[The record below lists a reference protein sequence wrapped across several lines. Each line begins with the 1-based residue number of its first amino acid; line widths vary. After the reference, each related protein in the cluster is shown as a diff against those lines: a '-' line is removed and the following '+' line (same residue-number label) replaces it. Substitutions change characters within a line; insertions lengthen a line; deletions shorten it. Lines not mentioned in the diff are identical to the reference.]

1 MSSKPSSGPSKT
13 RSSTSR
19 VRKTSTPRT
28 KTPRTGTETGTEQP
42 ADDTVQDDTTT
53 AARKPATRRR
63 STAAGTRKKAT
74 TPAATAADETAPAAE
89 AAEPAEKPKRTTRRR
104 SVKPTPEDAPSPDEA
119 TESSASTPAKKTV
132 KPTRRKAATAE
143 EASAPAD
150 PTAAAGSEE
159 APPARK
165 RRATTRTR
173 KTAETETAKADVPEK
188 KPATPRTRR
197 KKTAEATPATETVD
211 DHEESATPPTRRP
224 STRRKAAEETVETT
238 AGSAAPAGTEDKASA
253 TPAKSRRKRAKKAEA
268 ETAEPQAEKP
278 AEGTPTETGSES
290 RILFSDLGLSEP
302 ILRAV
307 EEMGYTHPTPIQAQ
321 AVPEILTGRDVLGVA
336 QTGTGKTASFTLPM
350 LEKLSKSRA
359 RARMPRSLILEPTR
373 ELALQVAENFKQY
386 GAHLRLTHALLIGGG
401 KMNEQKE
408 LLNRGVDVLIATPGR
423 LLDMFERGGLLMTQ
437 TDLLVIDEAD
447 RMLDMGFIP
456 DIERIV
462 SLLPRRRQTL
472 FFSATMAPEIRRLA
486 DNFLNS
492 PKEITVAR
500 QSSVASTITEGLL
513 VVEKKDKSRALCAL
527 LRQDDVQ
534 NAIIFCNRKRDV
546 DTLERHLTR
555 QKFSVGH
562 LHGDLTQD
570 LRFETLERFRTGD
583 LQILVCSDVAARG
596 IDIGGLSHVFNY
608 DLPFNAEDYVHRIGR
623 TGRAGKEG
631 KAYSLATP
639 DEQKLLE
646 AVESL
651 TGKTIEPLAV
661 KGFRHLEWRGEE
673 DASPASAKDESKG
686 QQRNGR
692 NRKTAEPKQEDRP
705 ARKKQPERD
714 PLPEA
719 RKHDHKR
726 SGRAELLP
734 PVPEKNGMQD
744 GFGENVPAFMKV
756 SFLPEPRDPSDS

>member
-1 MSSKPSSGPSKT
+1 MT
-13 RSSTSR
+13 TD
-19 VRKTSTPRT
+19 
-28 KTPRTGTETGTEQP
+28 ETTN
-42 ADDTVQDDTTT
+42 TVE
-53 AARKPATRRR
+53 
-63 STAAGTRKKAT
+63 
-74 TPAATAADETAPAAE
+74 AADT
-89 AAEPAEKPKRTTRRR
+89 AEKPKRTTRRR
-104 SVKPTPEDAPSPDEA
+104 
-119 TESSASTPAKKTV
+119 TV
-132 KPTRRKAATAE
+132 KSAPE
-143 EASAPAD
+143 ETTSHEEVDASAPA
-150 PTAAAGSEE
+150 
-159 APPARK
+159 
-165 RRATTRTR
+165 
-173 KTAETETAKADVPEK
+173 EK
-188 KPATPRTRR
+188 PVKRTRR
-197 KKTAEATPATETVD
+197 KKTVTETEEEAVKDDATPAAEPKKTAPKRKRTASTRTAQTAETETSD
-211 DHEESATPPTRRP
+211 ASTTKAKPAAATR
-224 STRRKAAEETVETT
+224 TRRKKTVTEEAAPKVNEAEGPEASVETPKPARRRTTTRRKKTVEEPTEATVAAPSSAEAEEEQVAPAKPVRRRRKTVKKAEPETVE
-238 AGSAAPAGTEDKASA
+238 APVQ
-253 TPAKSRRKRAKKAEA
+253 
-268 ETAEPQAEKP
+268 ETATDEPESN
-278 AEGTPTETGSES
+278 ETEE
-290 RILFSDLGLSEP
+290 RIRFSDLGLSEP
-302 ILRAV
+302 ILKAV
-307 EEMGYTHPTPIQAQ
+307 TEMGYTHPTPIQAQ
-321 AVPEILTGRDVLGVA
+321 AVPEILAGHDVLGVA

-401 KMNEQKE
+401 KMNEQRE

-462 SLLPRRRQTL
+462 GLLPRRRQTL
-472 FFSATMAPEIRRLA
+472 FFSATMAPEIRRLG

-500 QSSVASTITEGLL
+500 QSSITSTITEGLL
-513 VVEKKDKSRALCAL
+513 VVEKKDKNRALCAL
-527 LRQDDVQ
+527 LRQDGVR

-546 DTLERHLTR
+546 DMLERYLTR

-583 LQILVCSDVAARG
+583 IQILVCSDVAARG

-646 AVESL
+646 AVETL
-651 TGKTIEPLAV
+651 TGKTINPLTI
-661 KGFRHLEWRGEE
+661 KGFRQLEWRGDE
-673 DASPASAKDESKG
+673 DAPSAAAPTEAKDRPQDSGNK
-686 QQRNGR
+686 
-692 NRKTAEPKQEDRP
+692 KTADAKAENRP

-719 RKHDHKR
+719 RKHDHKQR

-734 PVPEKNGMQD
+734 PVPEKNGIQD

-756 SFLPEPRDPSDS
+756 SFLPEPRDPSES

>member
-1 MSSKPSSGPSKT
+1 M
-13 RSSTSR
+13 
-19 VRKTSTPRT
+19 RKTSSTRT

-53 AARKPATRRR
+53 TARKAAPRRR
-63 STAAGTRKKAT
+63 STAATTRKKTT
-74 TPAATAADETAPAAE
+74 TPTAVKTNETADSLE
-89 AAEPAEKPKRTTRRR
+89 ATETAEKPKRTTRRR
-104 SVKPTPEDAPSPDEA
+104 
-119 TESSASTPAKKTV
+119 TV
-132 KPTRRKAATAE
+132 KSAPEETASHEETAT
-143 EASAPAD
+143 SAPA
-150 PTAAAGSEE
+150 
-159 APPARK
+159 
-165 RRATTRTR
+165 
-173 KTAETETAKADVPEK
+173 EK
-188 KPATPRTRR
+188 PVKRTRR
-197 KKTAEATPATETVD
+197 KKTVTETEEATAADATPAAEP
-211 DHEESATPPTRRP
+211 A
-224 STRRKAAEETVETT
+224 KAA
-238 AGSAAPAGTEDKASA
+238 PK
-253 TPAKSRRKRAKKAEA
+253 RKRATSTRTAAKAAGAEA
-268 ETAEPQAEKP
+268 ETATASATKAKP
-278 AEGTPTETGSES
+278 AATRTRRKKATAEEAALATNELENHEVPAEEPKPVRRRTTRQKKVAEEPAETTADTSSPTKDEAAAAPAKPAQRRRRTAKKAEPETAEAPVQEETTADEPESTETKEGIRFNE
-290 RILFSDLGLSEP
+290 LGLSEP
-302 ILRAV
+302 ILKAV
-307 EEMGYTHPTPIQAQ
+307 TEMGYTHPTPIQAQ
-321 AVPEILTGRDVLGVA
+321 AVPEILAGRDVLGVA

-401 KMNEQKE
+401 KMNEQRE

-462 SLLPRRRQTL
+462 GLLPKRRQTL

-486 DNFLNS
+486 DDFLNN

-500 QSSVASTITEGLL
+500 QSSVNSTITEGLL
-513 VVEKKDKSRALCAL
+513 VVEKRDKNRALCAL
-527 LRQDDVQ
+527 LRQDDVR

-546 DTLERHLTR
+546 DMLERYLTR

-570 LRFETLERFRTGD
+570 LRFETLERFRTED
-583 LQILVCSDVAARG
+583 IQILVCSDVAARG

-646 AVESL
+646 AVETL
-651 TGKTIEPLAV
+651 TGKTIEPLTV

-673 DASPASAKDESKG
+673 GVPPASTKAEGKDRPRGNGNKKAAEAKVE
-686 QQRNGR
+686 
-692 NRKTAEPKQEDRP
+692 ERP

-719 RKHDHKR
+719 RKHDHKQR

-734 PVPEKNGMQD
+734 PVPEKNGIQD

-756 SFLPEPRDPSDS
+756 SFLPEPRDPSKS

>member
-28 KTPRTGTETGTEQP
+28 KTPRTGTETGMEQP

-63 STAAGTRKKAT
+63 STTAGTRKKAT

-132 KPTRRKAATAE
+132 KRTRRKAATAE

-211 DHEESATPPTRRP
+211 GHEESATPPTRRP

-253 TPAKSRRKRAKKAEA
+253 TPAKPRRKRAKKAEA
-268 ETAEPQAEKP
+268 EMAEPQAEKP
-278 AEGTPTETGSES
+278 AEETPTETGSES

-686 QQRNGR
+686 QQRGGR

>member
-1 MSSKPSSGPSKT
+1 M
-13 RSSTSR
+13 
-19 VRKTSTPRT
+19 RKTSSTRT
-28 KTPRTGTETGTEQP
+28 KTPRTGTETGMEQP
-42 ADDTVQDDTTT
+42 VDDAVQNEEATPAAPKTARRRT
-53 AARKPATRRR
+53 AA
-63 STAAGTRKKAT
+63 STRKKAST
-74 TPAATAADETAPAAE
+74 ASSPVETATPADSDDEN
-89 AAEPAEKPKRTTRRR
+89 AEKPKRTVRRR
-104 SVKPTPEDAPSPDEA
+104 SVKAKTEENASPEKTEDAAEPAKKPVRRTRRKAATETPEADSVTEDAPAAESETEA
-119 TESSASTPAKKTV
+119 PSRARKA
-132 KPTRRKAATAE
+132 PTRRKAATSTTKAASSRTKKAE
-143 EASAPAD
+143 SEASS
-150 PTAAAGSEE
+150 T
-159 APPARK
+159 
-165 RRATTRTR
+165 
-173 KTAETETAKADVPEK
+173 ETEEK
-188 KPATPRTRR
+188 KPAKTTRTRR
-197 KKTAEATPATETVD
+197 KKVAEAEDAAPVTDTEADEATEAKPAKKT
-211 DHEESATPPTRRP
+211 TRRRTAVKTTDAEAP
-224 STRRKAAEETVETT
+224 TSTTEEKKPAAKPARRRKAAPKPEPETEEV
-238 AGSAAPAGTEDKASA
+238 PPQD
-253 TPAKSRRKRAKKAEA
+253 TPASVAEDVL
-268 ETAEPQAEKP
+268 ETDD
-278 AEGTPTETGSES
+278 
-290 RILFSDLGLSEP
+290 RIRFSDLALSQP

-321 AVPEILTGRDVLGVA
+321 AVPEILAGRDVLGVA

-401 KMNEQKE
+401 KMNEQRE

-462 SLLPRRRQTL
+462 GLLPKRRQTL

-486 DNFLNS
+486 DDFLNN

-513 VVEKKDKSRALCAL
+513 VVEKKDKNRALCAL

-546 DTLERHLTR
+546 DMLESHLTR

-646 AVESL
+646 AVETL
-651 TGKTIEPLAV
+651 TGKTIEPVAV

-673 DASPASAKDESKG
+673 ENAPAPGKPENKERHRGGKGKKPSDA
-686 QQRNGR
+686 
-692 NRKTAEPKQEDRP
+692 KQEERP
-705 ARKKQPERD
+705 ARKKQAERD

-719 RKHDHKR
+719 RKHDHKQR

-734 PVPEKNGMQD
+734 PVPEKNGIQD

-756 SFLPEPRDPSDS
+756 SFLPEPRDPSDA

>member
-1 MSSKPSSGPSKT
+1 MRAQPEET
-13 RSSTSR
+13 VTS
-19 VRKTSTPRT
+19 
-28 KTPRTGTETGTEQP
+28 EDEAP
-42 ADDTVQDDTTT
+42 A
-53 AARKPATRRR
+53 APARKPAKRTRSRTAKATDVTPEETPAVEEEAPAASRR
-63 STAAGTRKKAT
+63 TTTRSKTAATSKKAT
-74 TPAATAADETAPAAE
+74 ASSRSSRSRKAETDVSAADT
-89 AAEPAEKPKRTTRRR
+89 
-104 SVKPTPEDAPSPDEA
+104 S
-119 TESSASTPAKKTV
+119 ESGKKSAR
-132 KPTRRKAATAE
+132 TRRKAAAAAE
-143 EASAPAD
+143 EPAAPAPASEND
-150 PTAAAGSEE
+150 APVTAPQPAKKTSRRRTSTKTDTPAAETPEDVTPASPRSEKKT
-159 APPARK
+159 PAR
-165 RRATTRTR
+165 
-173 KTAETETAKADVPEK
+173 
-188 KPATPRTRR
+188 PARQ
-197 KKTAEATPATETVD
+197 
-211 DHEESATPPTRRP
+211 
-224 STRRKAAEETVETT
+224 RRKAAETVETET
-238 AGSAAPAGTEDKASA
+238 ADAPQQDE
-253 TPAKSRRKRAKKAEA
+253 TPADG
-268 ETAEPQAEKP
+268 QAV
-278 AEGTPTETGSES
+278 TETDGG
-290 RILFSDLGLSEP
+290 ILFSDLGLSEP

-321 AVPEILTGRDVLGVA
+321 AVPEILAGRDVLGVA

-513 VVEKKDKSRALCAL
+513 VVEKKDKNRALCAL

-651 TGKTIEPLAV
+651 TGKTIEPLTV

-686 QQRNGR
+686 QQRGGR

-756 SFLPEPRDPSDS
+756 SFLPEPRDPSES